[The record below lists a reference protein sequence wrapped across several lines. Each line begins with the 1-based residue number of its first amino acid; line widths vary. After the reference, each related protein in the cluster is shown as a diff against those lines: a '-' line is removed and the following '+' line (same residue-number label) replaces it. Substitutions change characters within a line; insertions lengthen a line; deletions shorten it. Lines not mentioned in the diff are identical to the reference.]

1 MALSTLPICAQEVT
15 GNLIPL
21 TFEKPEIDPELNVP
35 RTPVRAPRVS
45 LDGHT
50 LYFFDEM
57 DFFVNFYVLDEDGE
71 KTLEYSS
78 IVLAQTEILT
88 LPSTLTGSY
97 VIEVI
102 RGEQHFWGEI
112 EL

>member
-1 MALSTLPICAQEVT
+1 
-15 GNLIPL
+15 
-21 TFEKPEIDPELNVP
+21 
-35 RTPVRAPRVS
+35 
-45 LDGHT
+45 
-50 LYFFDEM
+50 M